1 MNFLLGGPQPVIVKL
16 FIYLPDYCMYFTAD
30 VLYLLIV
37 SMRISSPAISRLL
50 SSALTTMYL
59 VATLFVHQSLMA

>member
-1 MNFLLGGPQPVIVKL
+1 
-16 FIYLPDYCMYFTAD
+16 MYFTAD